1 MKIEQGDLVKW
12 NGQWGEVLEDFLN
25 ETVNVSFSVTKTNV
39 LAKKD
44 LKLVCKK
51 KDRKD
56 YFV

>member
-1 MKIEQGDLVKW
+1 MKIEKGDLVKW

-25 ETVNVSFSVTKTNV
+25 ETVNVSFSTSETNV

-51 KDRKD
+51 KERQD